1 MATALNGDSFANEGY
16 SEEISESPR
25 PETPNS
31 LVTNPQRRDSQYIVS
46 LPVSSHVFL
55 ISFYEQILKSK
66 SVNRFPELKETTKR
80 ALDLSKTE
88 GFCRERAQ
96 LPHNIDVILQ
106 PMLTCCQTGSQT
118 LTLIGL
124 DGLSKLITYDYLS
137 DQTVTLNSKDGSK
150 ERSPIEKAVLAI
162 CGCFKGEVTEDK
174 VQTQIIK
181 GLMAAVSSSTT
192 IIHQEALLNAIRTLY
207 NIFLLSRDLSNQT
220 IAQGTLVQMSRS
232 VFSRIKI
239 PENKKNSKK
248 KFTRQNSTS
257 ENNNSTSQQPESEND
272 SDEETSSKT
281 ESITDEKLSL
291 EALGGKAAEAAA
303 NAQAQGNICDSSS
316 DLNVLDGFLLF
327 RALCKLSIKPYQGD
341 SSLDVRS
348 MSLRSKLLALYLI
361 LIIITDFP
369 KVFTTSKVYFLS
381 SNAND
386 NIKQVREATFLT
398 AVKPYFGLCLTRNL
412 VATLPK
418 IYELALAI
426 FESVTENMRT
436 HLKREIEVYLKEIII
451 PILELKPSGNQR
463 QKHVLITMFLT
474 KLCNDPQML
483 VEIYLNY
490 DCDRGSLNN
499 NIFEHLTSAIS
510 KLVTSIQPGEDYQQL
525 VWEEADAFQLSAKL
539 LNREDLMNLPTLT
552 SDRFTSNYIARSF
565 FSRVTFTDPILQY
578 RAMDCLTGILR
589 ALVKWSNKGQN
600 IADNTIEEVASVIR
614 KASNDV
620 LSSDNIVANSEN
632 ALESPISDAFDD
644 PTQFEQSKIHKK
656 ALQKGIE
663 TFNRKPKKG
672 IEMLTKSGLI
682 ESSSASDI
690 AKFILDSPDL
700 DKNMI
705 GEFLGEAEPQNV
717 EIMHSFVNQLD
728 FSGLEFVNAMRRFL
742 QTFRLPGEA
751 QKIDRF
757 MLKFAE
763 RYTTLNPDVFAN
775 ADTAYV
781 LGYSVIMLNTD
792 LHNPQ
797 VKRRMSKSE
806 FIKNNQ
812 GIDEGKDLAE
822 EILSEIYDQIST
834 TEIKLKDDPHEASL
848 PTPSVLS
855 AKGLAAQFDLLGNRQ
870 KNNEAQES
878 SLQMQSNAEKYLKR
892 LLSRKAHRDEVGG
905 MAIFYSASHF
915 EHVRP
920 MFEVCW
926 MPCLAAMSELLKN
939 QENNKIIALCLDGF
953 RNAIHIA
960 GFFDMDLARNAFVT
974 SLGNFCFLSN
984 IREMKPKNLEAVRT
998 ILDIAV
1004 DEGNYLKATWN
1015 DVLQIVNHLV
1025 RMQLVPNFSATSNGA
1040 DRSLVAHRDP
1050 FSRGYNPPLAMAES
1064 NSQSMLIAVDKVFA
1078 YSVRLSGPAI
1088 VDFIRALSNIAL
1100 EELTEL
1106 PHTFDKSKVQS
1117 SPKMFSIQ
1125 KVVEVAYYN
1134 MNRIRLE
1141 WREIWAV
1148 IGPVFNQLGC
1158 HQNETVS
1165 SFVVDSLRQLASKF
1179 LDCEELSHFQFQ
1191 KEFLRPFV
1199 YIITKNSSF
1208 VIKDMVLQCLQ
1219 QMIQTSAKHLKSGWK
1234 TLLEALGGAAG
1245 DNEGELVMRAFN
1257 MAKYLGA
1264 NHFELF
1270 AVQSDNFK
1278 AYLICLAQFAKNPLL
1293 PKASIQAVEAFRLAS
1308 DQMIEYSKSHIDE
1321 LLNQEGKHKSLESF
1335 YEYGFWVPIF
1345 QGLMEMVLEVKDL
1358 EIRTRAMDH
1367 LFAYLHTYGNDF
1379 TDEFWNQLLTDILL
1393 PLFSSLGHPGAKD
1406 KVVGLSATQGDEAA
1420 VWVST
1425 TLVHALRKFVNLF
1438 TEFFDRVFQFLDG
1451 LLDLLSVCLCQDDPT
1466 LCRVGAD
1473 CLKILIEENVSR
1485 MSEKDWQRVISII
1498 IRLFKAS
1505 SRVSSQEDVSQ
1516 VSLTIADR
1524 AKTRTLI
1531 QSLDSS
1537 EIAVPLPIMPET
1549 ASQQLNLC
1557 LTVISLVEEVF
1568 LQNDVVFSRLEPD
1581 HIFMI
1586 LDLVERA
1593 YLETQ
1598 RINASFDIPDAIQK
1612 QSVTKL
1618 DKFAA
1623 TSLNLETNCLVC
1635 LIKVL
1640 LKMYISDDNEYAPYV
1655 KDIEA
1660 RLIPLCGDSFRQF
1673 NSLSEY
1679 PLVPGVKNIYSLWHQ
1694 VVLRVG
1700 NFLCKATGSEFR
1712 TVFGPIS
1719 SEVIKA
1725 LRHNHL
1731 SHDVQ
1736 TMLFNVMQRVD
1747 SLYVH
1752 NVIRAPPTPTEDVYQ
1767 AREPLEM
1774 LSNDDFQ

>member
-1 MATALNGDSFANEGY
+1 MSMATAATTLNGDRLGSEVKLGY
-16 SEEISESPR
+16 SEEGSICESPR
-25 PETPNS
+25 PGTPDS
-31 LVTNPQRRDSQYIVS
+31 SVSGLQRSDSQYVVS
-46 LPVSSHVFL
+46 APVSSHVFL

-66 SVNRFPELKETTKR
+66 SVNRFPDLKEITKR
-80 ALDLSKTE
+80 ALDLAKTE

-96 LPHNIDVILQ
+96 LPHNIEVILQ

-137 DQTVTLNSKDGSK
+137 NQTVILSSKDGTK
-150 ERSPIEKAVLAI
+150 DRSPIEKAVLAI

-192 IIHQEALLNAIRTLY
+192 VIHQEALLNAIRTLY

-232 VFSRIKI
+232 VFSRIEI
-239 PENKKNSKK
+239 PEPNRNSKSSK
-248 KFTRQNSTS
+248 AYQNGSFET
-257 ENNNSTSQQPESEND
+257 NNSTSFRQESEYD
-272 SDEETSSKT
+272 SDEETFPKS
-281 ESITDEKLSL
+281 EAAVDEKLSL

-361 LIIITDFP
+361 LIIVTEFP
-369 KVFTTSKVYFLS
+369 KVFTTSKVYFI
-381 SNAND
+381 SNNPSD
-386 NIKQVREATFLT
+386 ITKQVREATFLT

-418 IYELALAI
+418 IYELALGI
-426 FESVTENMRT
+426 FESVTENMRAP
-436 HLKREIEVYLKEIII
+436 LKREMEVYLKEIII
-451 PILELKPSGNQR
+451 PILELKPVGNQR
-463 QKHVLITMFLT
+463 QKHVLITMFLS

-490 DCDRGSLNN
+490 DCGRGTLNN
-499 NIFEHLTSAIS
+499 NIFEHLTGAIS
-510 KLVTSIQPGEDYQQL
+510 KLVTSIQSGEDYQQL
-525 VWEEADAFQLSAKL
+525 VWEEADGFQLNAKL
-539 LNREDLMNLPTLT
+539 LNREDLMKLPTLT

-565 FSRVTFTDPILQY
+565 FSRVTFTDAILQY

-589 ALVKWSNKGQN
+589 ALVKWSNLGQA
-600 IADNTIEEVASVIR
+600 IADGTIEEVGNGVGNGVGSVVR
-614 KASNDV
+614 
-620 LSSDNIVANSEN
+620 SSSIETLPGNGIN
-632 ALESPISDAFDD
+632 
-644 PTQFEQSKIHKK
+644 

-672 IEMLTKSGLI
+672 IEMLIQSGVI
-682 ESSSASDI
+682 ETSSEKDI
-690 AKFILDSPDL
+690 AKFLLDSPDL
-700 DKNMI
+700 DKHRI
-705 GEFLGEAEPQNV
+705 GEFLGEADAQNV
-717 EIMHSFVNQLD
+717 AILHSFVDQLD
-728 FSGLEFVNAMRRFL
+728 FTGLEFVNAMRRFL

-763 RYTTLNPDVFAN
+763 RYTTLNPDQFAN

-792 LHNPQ
+792 LHHPQ
-797 VKRRMSKSE
+797 VKRRMSKRE

-812 GIDEGKDLAE
+812 GIDGGSDLAE

-834 TEIKLKDDPHEASL
+834 VAIQLKDDPHQPSVPASRGKETSL
-848 PTPSVLS
+848 PIQT
-855 AKGLAAQFDLLGNRQ
+855 
-870 KNNEAQES
+870 
-878 SLQMQSNAEKYLKR
+878 NAEKYLKR

-915 EHVRP
+915 EHALP

-926 MPCLAAMSELLKN
+926 MACLAAMSELLKN

-960 GFFDMDLARNAFVT
+960 GLFDLDLARNAFVT

-984 IREMKPKNLEAVRT
+984 IREMKPKNLEAVRAM
-998 ILDIAV
+998 LDIAV
-1004 DEGNYLKATWN
+1004 DEGNHLKATWN

-1025 RMQLVPNFSATSNGA
+1025 RMQLVPNFSATSNGP

-1050 FSRGYNPPLAMAES
+1050 NTRGYNPPLAMAES
-1064 NSQSMLIAVDKVFA
+1064 NTQSMLIAVDKVFA

-1088 VDFIRALSNIAL
+1088 VDFIRALANIAL
-1100 EELTEL
+1100 EELAEL
-1106 PHTFDKSKVQS
+1106 NHPLDPSKLQS

-1148 IGPVFNQLGC
+1148 LGPIFNQLGC
-1158 HQNETVS
+1158 HRNETIS

-1179 LDCEELSHFQFQ
+1179 LDCEELDHFQFQ
-1191 KEFLRPFV
+1191 NEFLRPFV
-1199 YIITKNSSF
+1199 HIIKINPSF

-1219 QMIQTSAKHLKSGWK
+1219 QMIQTNAKYLQSGWK
-1234 TLLEALGGAAG
+1234 ALLEALGGVAF
-1245 DNEGELVMRAFN
+1245 DDEDELVLRAFN

-1270 AVQSDNFK
+1270 AVQPGNFK

-1293 PKASIQAVEAFRLAS
+1293 HKASIQAVEAFRLAS
-1308 DQMIEYSKSHIDE
+1308 DQMIEYSKSHWGE
-1321 LLNQEGKHKSLESF
+1321 LLNHEGNSKSLLVF
-1335 YEYGFWVPIF
+1335 YEVGYWVPIF
-1345 QGLMEMVLEVKDL
+1345 HGLMAMVLEVKDL

-1367 LFAYLHTYGNDF
+1367 LFGYLHTYGNNF
-1379 TDEFWNQLLTDILL
+1379 SDEFWNQLLSDILL
-1393 PLFSSLGHPGAKD
+1393 PLFSSLGHPGAKE
-1406 KVVGLSATQGDEAA
+1406 KVVGLSATRGDEAA

-1438 TEFFDRVFQFLDG
+1438 TEFFDKVFQFLAG

-1466 LCRVGAD
+1466 LCKVGAD
-1473 CLKILIEENVSR
+1473 CLKILVEENVSR
-1485 MSEKDWQRVISII
+1485 MSEMDWQRVISII

-1505 SRVSSQEDVSQ
+1505 SRVSSEEDASL

-1531 QSLDSS
+1531 KGLDHPESL
-1537 EIAVPLPIMPET
+1537 PLPIMPET

-1568 LQNDVVFSRLEPD
+1568 LQNDVVFSRLDSD

-1598 RINASFDIPDAIQK
+1598 RINASFDVADAIQN

-1618 DKFAA
+1618 EKFAA

-1640 LKMYISDDNEYAPYV
+1640 LKMYITDDNEYVPYI

-1673 NSLSEY
+1673 NSLSEF
-1679 PLVPGVKNIYSLWHQ
+1679 PLVPGVKSIYSLWHQ

-1700 NFLCKATGSEFR
+1700 NFLCKATGPEFK

-1736 TMLFNVMQRVD
+1736 TMLFNVMVRVD

-1752 NVIRAPPTPTEDVYQ
+1752 GDTRSLSPVEEQ
-1767 AREPLEM
+1767 SEM
-1774 LSNDDFQ
+1774 LSTDDFQ